1 MTVADAD
8 RKPYSKNG
16 RSFLKMKELVAAT
29 GVAKSTILLYVNTG
43 LLPQPVRTQP
53 NMAYY
58 HPLCIERVGFI
69 KHVQKR
75 HRLPLKAIKGLIRE
89 MDRGRDVTALVALQ
103 ADLFGAHGKQIS
115 KAAFCRTTGLD
126 AAQTDALCRAR
137 LLIPMADGH
146 FDAEDLAIGRQLKKG
161 LDLGVSIEMLAFYP
175 EMADRIVEKEIV
187 LRRRHTKRLAYEQDA
202 ALTLELT
209 RMARSLRAYVI
220 DRIMQKRLI
229 AFKGLKNRPRQTGED
244 P

>member
-1 MTVADAD
+1 MAGADN
-8 RKPYSKNG
+8 RPHTKNG

-43 LLPQPVRTQP
+43 LLSQPIRTQP

-58 HPLCIERVGFI
+58 HPLCVERVGFI
-69 KHVQKR
+69 KQVQKR

-89 MDRGRDVTALVALQ
+89 MDRGRDVGALVELQ
-103 ADLFGAHGKQIS
+103 ADLFSHHGSQVGKP
-115 KAAFCRTTGLD
+115 AFCRSTGLSEL
-126 AAQTDALCRAR
+126 QVDALCRAR
-137 LLIPMADGH
+137 LLVPMADGR
-146 FDAEDLAIGRQLKKG
+146 FDAEDQAIGRLLKRG
-161 LDLGVSIEMLAFYP
+161 FDLGLSMEALAFYP
-175 EMADRIVEKEIV
+175 AMADAIVDKEIE
-187 LRRRHTKRLAYEQDA
+187 LRSRHTAALTYEQDA

-220 DRIMQKRLI
+220 DRVMQQRLI
-229 AFKGLKNRPRQTGED
+229 AFKGLKDRHHQTGEE